1 MAHAGR
7 QSCLDGYNVCIF
19 AYGQTGSGK
28 TFTMTGSADMPGL
41 TPRAITELYDGMAK
55 NKACDSK
62 VSAYFVEL
70 YNDQVCGHLRLIT
83 CVVAEEITDA
93 TFDRLIYRLLHVSG
107 GRLDLEARQQE
118 RCTHV

>member
-1 MAHAGR
+1 
-7 QSCLDGYNVCIF
+7 
-19 AYGQTGSGK
+19 
-28 TFTMTGSADMPGL
+28 MTGSADMPGL

>member
-1 MAHAGR
+1 VGC

-83 CVVAEEITDA
+83 FVVAEEITDA
-93 TFDRLIYRLLHVSG
+93 TFDRLFYRLLHVSG